1 MIFVY
6 FAIICVVL
14 FLISWFIIPFIEKNE
29 KLTNAIKNIVDVIED
44 IILGIFMFYSFCAI
58 VLMTTKVINEW
69 LNVDNGGILAFIIV
83 VVLGYR
89 LIKKF
94 NDE

>member
-14 FLISWFIIPFIEKNE
+14 FLISWFIIPLIEKNE
-29 KLTNAIKNIVDVIED
+29 TLINTIKKIVEGIEN
-44 IILGIFMFYSFCAI
+44 IILAIFMFYSFCAI